1 MGTFRSPTQPGM
13 SRSTQPE
20 EKAPDYGQRV
30 ADAFRLRGYTID
42 APESTAPLQYEF
54 AASKA
59 KLRCAVQVKDL
70 KGKAELNALTSFGM
84 FMDTSEGRRFHFGYF
99 VTPKG
104 LTKSAA
110 AFIADNPQF
119 RLRHVTQHGGAFHQI
134 AGTSE
139 VKPFHVG
146 VFTFKGGVGKSK
158 LSLLLACALAHRGH
172 NAILVDLNRAQNLY
186 NLVGEDGIYVRNA
199 RGPESVVSVFGRD
212 EWNIKQ
218 NKWKAGNILDA
229 GFFIYDCPQFF
240 EKPAERDAF
249 RHFDLVLAPIQLT
262 IDSIGVGHSVL
273 RDTIAEVRSRNEAA
287 LVEFILSDL
296 RKDQLGG
303 PILAYLRGARA
314 LFGGDH
320 KAALLHPE
328 KYFIP
333 HAAELEQLGAERALD
348 PAESI
353 ALLFAPE
360 SEGRRTWLPRVLQLA
375 DHVIQ
380 LSRR

>member
-1 MGTFRSPTQPGM
+1 MAQTAQIGANVQAPSYG
-13 SRSTQPE
+13 
-20 EKAPDYGQRV
+20 EKV
-30 ADAFRLRGYTID
+30 ADAFRLRGFAID
-42 APESTAPLQYEF
+42 GPPGGAAPAYEF

-84 FMDTSEGRRFHFGYF
+84 FMDTSEGRRFQIGYF

-104 LTKSAA
+104 LTKTAA

-186 NLVGEDGIYVRNA
+186 NLAGEEGIYVRNVH
-199 RGPESVVSVFGRD
+199 GPESVVSVFSRD
-212 EWNIKQ
+212 EWNVKQ
-218 NKWKAGNILDA
+218 NRWKTGAILDA

-240 EKPAERDAF
+240 EKPAEREAM

-262 IDSIGVGHSVL
+262 VDSIGVGHSVL
-273 RDTIAEVRSRNEAA
+273 RETIAEVRSRNETAPI
-287 LVEFILSDL
+287 EFILSDL
-296 RKDQLGG
+296 REDQLGG
-303 PILAYLRGARA
+303 PILSYLRGART
-314 LFGGDH
+314 LFDEAH
-320 KAALLHPE
+320 RAALLHPQ

-333 HAAELEQLGAERALD
+333 HAPELERLGTERAMD
-348 PAESI
+348 PSQSI
-353 ALLFAPE
+353 ALLFSPE
-360 SEGRRTWLPRVLQLA
+360 SPRGRKWLPLVMQLA

-380 LSRR
+380 ASRR